1 MSSEYQELLEKL
13 LNSDTTDVIPQSRA
27 EHIMLTAINSLN
39 IDTLPEPGSRMEAYL
54 MALITKMGEGGSAS
68 QTQSDWNQNDST
80 QPDYV
85 KNKTHY
91 SKLKFV
97 SQARKIP
104 NESYQEFNGNFNI
117 ASFDAICIEIN
128 ETLFTDLYG
137 DTLMG
142 DSDPSVWESG
152 DGMGFYIVRISN
164 RYNIYIDTNRYG
176 PVKDATIKLYNQ
188 TVEKVLPH
196 YYLPTPTM
204 NTLGGVKVFQ
214 NDDVLGYTQCCIDG
228 DSVLYSKEYKAANI
242 YTELSITNLKALSYF
257 GDHALFTDNIAKE
270 FQGYELTLPIHAWF
284 IGMDYSFSP
293 YRNKYILES
302 ADGTTMLV
310 NIANSEIKSTS
321 VLHAPS
327 SGGSL
332 IVTFNPGDPTKTTH
346 SSSEIYEAFQSGK
359 TVQFY
364 DGRQLYPLVA
374 SNVDLAIFASGGLVD
389 VVSFET
395 IIITDNSEIITIG
408 PAFVPTLTAAAEVGQ
423 TMVVKSV
430 DENGHP
436 TEWEAVGMEGAPTV
450 TTANNGQF
458 LRVVNGSWAA
468 STVPNAEEA
477 SF

>member
-27 EHIMLTAINSLN
+27 EYIMLTAINSLD
-39 IDTLPEPGSRMEAYL
+39 IDTLPEPDSRMEAYL

-97 SQARKIP
+97 SQAQTVP
-104 NESYQEFNGNFNI
+104 NTSYQRFNDIFNI

-152 DGMGFYIVRISN
+152 DGMGFYIVNMSA

-196 YYLPTPTM
+196 YYLPAPTQ

-214 NDDVLGYTQCCIDG
+214 NDDMSGYTECYIDG

-284 IGMDYSFSP
+284 IGTDYSFNP

-302 ADGTTMLV
+302 ADGTTMLL

-321 VLHAPS
+321 VLHTPS

-332 IVTFNPGDPTKTTH
+332 IVTWKPGDSTKATH
-346 SSSEIYEAFQSGK
+346 SSSEIYEAFHSGK

-364 DGRQLYPLVA
+364 ANGNLYQLGV
-374 SNVDLAIFASGGLVD
+374 SNVEQAFFLFGGLMDSVG
-389 VVSFET
+389 FMT
-395 IIITDNSEIITIG
+395 MIINNNSEIITLG
-408 PAFVPTLTAAAEVGQ
+408 PAIVPTLSAPANAQVGQ
-423 TMVVKSV
+423 TIVVKSV

-436 TEWEAVGMEGAPTV
+436 TEWEAVSIPTV
-450 TTANNGQF
+450 DDILAALPTWEG
-458 LRVVNGSWAA
+458 GSY
-468 STVPNAEEA
+468 
-477 SF
+477 